1 MDIELKTTAN
11 EIIKIPLDEV
21 YISTENNFFITDKNI
36 KKILVSNYNDEK
48 IIFKFANLL
57 KNIDELK
64 IKINFTKANITNKP
78 NC

>member
-1 MDIELKTTAN
+1 MDIELKTKTN
-11 EIIKIPLDEV
+11 EIIKIPLDDV
-21 YISTENNFFITDKNI
+21 YIRAENNFFITDKNI

-48 IIFKFANLL
+48 IIFKFANLF